1 MDKDDVLIEMEETEI
16 ISGVF
21 EQANNERIINIEQR
35 IQNLDKC
42 KVRDNMTLGVLLF
55 VIVIGELLLLEKRI
69 YTFSMK
75 IHSSF
80 RLRLLCLMY
89 LGRKIIS

>member
-1 MDKDDVLIEMEETEI
+1 
-16 ISGVF
+16 
-21 EQANNERIINIEQR
+21 
-35 IQNLDKC
+35 
-42 KVRDNMTLGVLLF
+42 MTLGVLLF
-55 VIVIGELLLLEKRI
+55 VIVIGELLLLEKQI